1 MEKSINSACNSELRA
16 SAVECA
22 YREVEQVALQ
32 LSFDVDCV
40 LGANLERF

>member
-1 MEKSINSACNSELRA
+1 MEKSVHSACNSELRA

-22 YREVEQVALQ
+22 YREVEQVALE

-40 LGANLERF
+40 LGADLERL